1 MLWNKCTVLQRWK
14 YREVTMNTGATGL
27 AGQKYSSA
35 FAMVWL
41 KADEWNKSKR
51 CLVGRPHRCCWFVNV
66 TTDNT
71 NLRIRWKQAG
81 KTWFSFWCYFMMHIH
96 IHLVQTHTTSVEF
109 TYSSKWN
116 IVRLAI
122 FIILINYWSQLQPKR
137 ALLKK
142 EVRIFKLWKAHAYF

>member
-1 MLWNKCTVLQRWK
+1 MLWNKSKVLQRWK
-14 YREVTMNTGATGL
+14 YREVTMNTGTTGS
-27 AGQKYSSA
+27 AGEKYSSA

-96 IHLVQTHTTSVEF
+96 IHLVQTHATSVEF

-122 FIILINYWSQLQPKR
+122 LIILINYWSQLQPKR